1 MGPIRKVGAAAQ
13 QVSAAASESRALIAD
28 LADGFAAEVEVDW
41 DLVVDQFKK
50 ALTGQLKG
58 KSRLPIKFII
68 NPKVDA

>member
-1 MGPIRKVGAAAQ
+1 MGPFRKASAAAD
-13 QVSAAASESRALIAD
+13 QVSAAASEGRALIAD
-28 LADGFAAEVEVDW
+28 FADGLAAEIEVDW

-68 NPKVDA
+68 DPKVDA